1 MDGRLFLAS
10 ADIVT
15 GIVALFGI
23 MLVLLAIIPVVLVL
37 LARAACRRV
46 RRDPRW
52 RRTTL
57 LVQEKTSVPGPRR
70 SLVQLR
76 LRLSDTVASAKQA
89 VAVLEMH
96 GGVRGDMASL
106 ARRLE
111 RVAAPLDA
119 HLHLMQSETD
129 MRLLYE
135 MLQPARARVEE
146 IEQIVRH
153 IRMAAYAA
161 LSGDMEGT
169 VAAITADVEREVA
182 ALNAGV
188 DMLHFLTTDRPAAAP
203 LPARKE
209 SYR

>member
-1 MDGRLFLAS
+1 MNGFFFVSS

-15 GIVALFGI
+15 LLVALFGL
-23 MLVLLAIIPVVLVL
+23 MLVLLVLIPLALVL
-37 LARAACRRV
+37 LARAAYRRV

-52 RRTTL
+52 TRTTL
-57 LVQEKTSVPGPRR
+57 RVQEKTSVPGPRR
-70 SLVQLR
+70 SLVHLR
-76 LRLSDTVASAKQA
+76 LRLSDAVASARQA
-89 VAVLEMH
+89 VTVLEMH

-111 RVAAPLDA
+111 RVATPLDA

-161 LSGDMEGT
+161 LSGDMEGR

-182 ALNAGV
+182 ALNAGF
-188 DMLHFLTTDRPAAAP
+188 DMLHVLTTDRPAAAP
-203 LPARKE
+203 LAARKE